1 MANYH
6 PDLYVWL
13 IEHYRDKP
21 EAARQL
27 AAALS
32 VMSAAEGHCHPVC
45 AKYHMYRVGVPM
57 KLHARSRDEAEF
69 GYLDRHFIDDL
80 IVAEDALRALAP
92 KE

>member
-1 MANYH
+1 M
-6 PDLYVWL
+6 D
-13 IEHYRDKP
+13 
-21 EAARQL
+21 
-27 AAALS
+27 
-32 VMSAAEGHCHPVC
+32 
-45 AKYHMYRVGVPM
+45 RVGVPM